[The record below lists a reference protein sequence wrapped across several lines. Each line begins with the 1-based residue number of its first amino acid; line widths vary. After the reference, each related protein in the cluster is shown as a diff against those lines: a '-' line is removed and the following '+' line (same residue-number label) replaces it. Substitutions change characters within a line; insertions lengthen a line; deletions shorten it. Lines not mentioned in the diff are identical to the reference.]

1 MNTPAPRSDDVR
13 RARRAFLLVGFVAP
27 IVIAA
32 IALTL
37 ILIWLPE
44 LPEQVVTHWGSDGPD
59 GFGSRDTYVWMQVFV
74 GFGIPLLTLPVLA
87 MTPDSWGPIARLVG
101 AISLGTAV
109 LIAVGMAGSVLI
121 QRGSADGSGLGA
133 VLAIGFAAMLVF
145 GVVGWFA
152 QPRVTSVPR
161 HGRAARLTLA
171 SGERAAWFGT
181 TAMGRPGVILLTVA
195 VLALIVVTVGVAL
208 ADSDA
213 WWIMAAVTILLIA
226 LIATTL
232 VFRVRASA
240 DGLRVRSVTGWPRW
254 NIPAADIT
262 GARAVQVNPMGEF
275 GGWGLRFAVDGRMGV
290 VLRTGEALQVTRRSG
305 RTLVVTIDDAR
316 TAAAVLTAAG
326 TSASTSTSA
335 TASDDREDS

>member
-1 MNTPAPRSDDVR
+1 M
-13 RARRAFLLVGFVAP
+13 
-27 IVIAA
+27 
-32 IALTL
+32 
-37 ILIWLPE
+37 
-44 LPEQVVTHWGSDGPD
+44 
-59 GFGSRDTYVWMQVFV
+59 
-74 GFGIPLLTLPVLA
+74 
-87 MTPDSWGPIARLVG
+87 
-101 AISLGTAV
+101 
-109 LIAVGMAGSVLI
+109 
-121 QRGSADGSGLGA
+121 
-133 VLAIGFAAMLVF
+133 
-145 GVVGWFA
+145 
-152 QPRVTSVPR
+152 
-161 HGRAARLTLA
+161 
-171 SGERAAWFGT
+171 
-181 TAMGRPGVILLTVA
+181 A

-208 ADSDA
+208 AGSDA
-213 WWIMAAVTILLIA
+213 WWIMAAVTILLIV